1 MQTRIFLVLTLLFF
15 LSQNVV
21 TGEQKPEVINKIV
34 NFGKKKVPGR
44 NVDVIIIH
52 SVYNASGGEQY
63 DVDLI
68 IKQFARYKVCAHYLI
83 DREGTIFQTVDE
95 SDIAFHAGASKLPDG
110 SSGINNRSVGIE
122 IITSLTEAPTAAQMT
137 AAVKLTKDI
146 RSRHNIKY
154 ILRHSDIAPGRK
166 TDPWNMD
173 WETFL
178 NLIKNTK

>member
-1 MQTRIFLVLTLLFF
+1 MQTKIFLVLALLF
-15 LSQNVV
+15 LLNQNVI
-21 TGEQKPEVINKIV
+21 TEERQPEVINKVV
-34 NFGKKKVPGR
+34 NFGKKKVSER

-83 DREGTIFQTVDE
+83 DRQGTIFQMVDE
-95 SDIAFHAGASKLPDG
+95 RDIAFHAGASKLPDG
-110 SSGINNRSVGIE
+110 GTGINGRSIGIE
-122 IITSLTEAPTAAQMT
+122 IITSQAEAPTVAQLT
-137 AAVKLTKDI
+137 ATINLTKDI

-178 NLIKNTK
+178 DKIEETK

>member
-1 MQTRIFLVLTLLFF
+1 MLTRIFLVSTLLFF
-15 LSQNVV
+15 LNQIVV
-21 TGEQKPEVINKIV
+21 LGEQQPEVINKIV
-34 NFGKKKVPGR
+34 NFGKKKVSGR
-44 NVDVIIIH
+44 NVDVIIVH

-63 DVDLI
+63 DVELI

-83 DREGTIFQTVDE
+83 NRDGTIFQTVDE
-95 SDIAFHAGASKLPDG
+95 RDIAFHAGASKLPDG
-110 SSGINNRSVGIE
+110 TSGINSRSIGIE
-122 IITSLTEAPTAAQMT
+122 IITSLTEAPTAAQLT
-137 AAVKLTKDI
+137 ATVNLTKDI

-178 NLIKNTK
+178 DLIKETK